1 MDAEF
6 AARQERNPLLDAAG
20 WQMFRFLHQHPRAP
34 RWNYQVGD
42 RLRAEDLP
50 ALHSYRERV
59 RQERP
64 RWQASPPDWLL
75 AWIERLGPQVPL
87 WRERL
92 PVGFNLR
99 RDWVH
104 IPTTCR
110 EDIASRLEQLV
121 PQDADLARLI
131 VYETNGTSTGHA
143 LDLPNHPAA
152 VALNHPLL
160 EFALA
165 RQAVRPR
172 FDARHVACIN
182 VGAEARTVTFAN
194 VFAAWDNAGFAKVN
208 LHEASWTRDQARR
221 FFAEVQP
228 EFLTGDP
235 VAFATYADWAIDYW
249 PKAMVSTATRLSAE
263 LKQELQARYGCPV
276 IDFYSTT
283 ETGPIAY
290 AGLSDD
296 GFSLLPPDLYLESLD
311 ADGFPVAPGEL
322 GEITVS
328 GGRNPYLPL
337 LRYRTGDHARL
348 EPAGNADDP
357 APRLLD
363 LHARAP
369 VLFRALSGAPV
380 HPLDIAYVLRTQV
393 WVQHELLQRVDG
405 SLRLTIRPGLATRID
420 RQALEDGFDTL
431 FGKQPLEIIEDP
443 QLGSDRPGGKVVA
456 YRSEISPSPSVRS
469 AFSRSSQAVG
479 LR

>member
-6 AARQERNPLLDAAG
+6 AARQVRNPLLDAAG
-20 WQMFRFLHQHPRAP
+20 WQMFRCLHEHPQAP
-34 RWNYQVGD
+34 HWNYQVGD
-42 RLRAEDLP
+42 RLQAEDLP
-50 ALHSYRERV
+50 ALHAYRQRIA
-59 RQERP
+59 RDRP
-64 RWQASPPDWLL
+64 RWQPGPPDWLL
-75 AWIERLGPQVPL
+75 TWIERLRPQVPL

-92 PVGFNLR
+92 PAGFDLR

-110 EDIASRLEQLV
+110 EDIASRIEHLV
-121 PQDADLARLI
+121 PQDAELSRLI

-143 LDLPNHPAA
+143 LDVPNHPAA

-165 RQAVRPR
+165 RHGVRPQ
-172 FDARHVACIN
+172 FDAQHVACVN
-182 VGAEARTVTFAN
+182 VGAEARTVTFAT
-194 VFAAWDNAGFAKVN
+194 VFAAWNNAGFAKIN
-208 LHEASWTRDQARR
+208 LHEASWTRDQASR

-235 VAFATYADWAIDYW
+235 VAFAAYADWAIDYQ
-249 PKAMVSTATRLSAE
+249 PKAFVSTATCLSE
-263 LKQELQARYGCPV
+263 KLRQELHARYGCPV

-290 AGLSDD
+290 AGPADDGLGGD
-296 GFSLLPPDLYLESLD
+296 GFSQLPPDLYLEVLD
-311 ADGFPVAPGEL
+311 PDGDPAPTGEL
-322 GEITVS
+322 GEISVS

-337 LRYRTGDHARL
+337 LRYRTGDYARL
-348 EPAGNADDP
+348 EPAGNPDDP

-363 LHARAP
+363 LHARQP

-380 HPLDIAYVLRTQV
+380 HPLDIAYVLRTQA
-393 WVQHELLQRVDG
+393 WVQHELLQRPDG

-420 RQALEDGFDTL
+420 RPTLYAGFEAL

-443 QLGSDRPGGKVVA
+443 ELGGDRPGGKVLA
-456 YRSEISPSPSVRS
+456 YRSEMSPV
-469 AFSRSSQAVG
+469 
-479 LR
+479 

>member
-20 WQMFRFLHQHPRAP
+20 WRMFRFLHQHPRAP

-42 RLRAEDLP
+42 RLRTEDVP
-50 ALHSYRERV
+50 ALHAYRQRIA
-59 RQERP
+59 RERP
-64 RWQASPPDWLL
+64 RWQPGPPDWLL
-75 AWIERLGPQVPL
+75 AWIERLRPRVPL

-92 PVGFNLR
+92 PAGFDPR

-104 IPTTCR
+104 IPTMCR
-110 EDIASRLEQLV
+110 EDIASRIDQLV
-121 PQDADLARLI
+121 PQDAELSRLI

-143 LDLPNHPAA
+143 LDVPNHPAA

-165 RQAVRPR
+165 RHGVRPA
-172 FDARHVACIN
+172 FDAQHVACVN

-194 VFAAWDNAGFAKVN
+194 VFAAWNNAGFAKVN
-208 LHEASWTRDQARR
+208 LHQASWSREQAQA

-235 VAFATYADWAIDYW
+235 VAFAAYTDWDIDYR

-263 LKQELQARYGCPV
+263 LKQQLRARHGCPV

-290 AGLSDD
+290 TGPSGGDRGDD
-296 GFSLLPPDLYLESLD
+296 RFSLLPPDLYLEVLD
-311 ADGFPVAPGEL
+311 PDGFPVTSGEL
-322 GEITVS
+322 GEITLS

-348 EPAGNADDP
+348 DPAGTAADP
-357 APRLLD
+357 APRLHD

-393 WVQHELLQRVDG
+393 WVQHELLQRADG

-420 RQALEDGFDTL
+420 RQALEDGFEAL
-431 FGKQPLEIIEDP
+431 FGKQRLEIIEDP
-443 QLGSDRPGGKVVA
+443 RLGEGHAGGKVLA
-456 YRSEISPSPSVRS
+456 YRSELSP
-469 AFSRSSQAVG
+469 ASRFG
-479 LR
+479 